1 MSTSRKTDDA
11 SPQLKQLFSSSN
23 ALAPNHAPLSK
34 TLFPQVIDHKEWLP
48 QSQEPFESRMQIPK
62 GLRINRRNR
71 TQEMPREPTQKHPA
85 DASGNNA
92 FPYSHSQLSQ
102 GKFPHTNSLPSRV
115 FPYRH
120 VHARDGTLLGSI
132 FAKRLQGCTHLYSPL
147 STLFVLTPRGVVT
160 RPSESDHSR
169 RSVMGSITQFRKV
182 STLLFNS

>member
-92 FPYSHSQLSQ
+92 FPYSHSTVTRQVTACLQLAVSC
-102 GKFPHTNSLPSRV
+102 PSVSPRASTWCFVIGEYFRRGALRV
-115 FPYRH
+115 
-120 VHARDGTLLGSI
+120 
-132 FAKRLQGCTHLYSPL
+132 YSP
-147 STLFVLTPRGVVT
+147 VLTT
-160 RPSESDHSR
+160 EYTFCTQPSGSDHE
-169 RSVMGSITQFRKV
+169 
-182 STLLFNS
+182 TLGK